1 MKERE
6 LLTIPQAALR
16 IGMSRAVL
24 WRHVKA
30 DHLKSEQHGPH
41 VLIDSD
47 ELARF
52 NARERKPGRPRGSKN
67 RPPVPEQP

>member
-6 LLTIPQAALR
+6 LLTIPQAALL

-24 WRHVKA
+24 WRHVQK
-30 DHLKSEQHGPH
+30 DHIGVERVGKY
-41 VLIDSD
+41 VLIDAD

-52 NARERKPGRPRGSKN
+52 QVKPRRPGRPRKPL
-67 RPPVPEQP
+67 PPAI